1 MRIEIRYAV
10 VASICAALAACT
22 QPGYERFRPEPQGAP
37 AGDEACA
44 PPQECPAPKKP
55 PASARPA
62 VKPAVP
68 AVPSSPIKVDC
79 TKLPTQLERDT
90 CTNRK
95 LSTG

>member
-1 MRIEIRYAV
+1 MRIAIRYAV
-10 VASICAALAACT
+10 ISGIFGALLACT
-22 QPGYERFRPEPQGAP
+22 QAGGERIPVEAPQGAP
-37 AGDEACA
+37 AGTESCA
-44 PPQECPAPKKP
+44 PPQECPASKA
-55 PASARPA
+55 PAGAATP

-68 AVPSSPIKVDC
+68 AVPNSPIKVDC

>member
-1 MRIEIRYAV
+1 MEAQR
-10 VASICAALAACT
+10 SAA
-22 QPGYERFRPEPQGAP
+22 GSES
-37 AGDEACA
+37 CA
-44 PPQECPAPKKP
+44 PPNECPAPKP
-55 PASARPA
+55 PAAAAKP

>member
-1 MRIEIRYAV
+1 MRIAIRYAV
-10 VASICAALAACT
+10 VAGTCGALLACT
-22 QPGYERFRPEPQGAP
+22 QPGYERFRPEAQGAP
-37 AGDEACA
+37 AEDETCA
-44 PPQECPAPKKP
+44 PPRECPAPKP
-55 PASARPA
+55 PAAAKPA